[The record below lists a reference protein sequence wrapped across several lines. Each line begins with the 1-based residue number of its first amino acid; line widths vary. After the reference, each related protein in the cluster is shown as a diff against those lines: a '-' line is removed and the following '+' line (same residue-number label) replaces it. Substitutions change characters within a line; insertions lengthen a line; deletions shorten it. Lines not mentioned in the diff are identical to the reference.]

1 MELILFLLWLGEE
14 EEGFWAWL
22 RPVSCSDLQSVVLP
36 WETRVFLGQPCSL
49 LEVAFAGAEVMQ
61 ELVAG
66 VEKIRFDLEVDVE
79 QQRGAQPLPFPGM
92 DSKLG
97 PGSCGILGG

>member
-1 MELILFLLWLGEE
+1 
-14 EEGFWAWL
+14 
-22 RPVSCSDLQSVVLP
+22 
-36 WETRVFLGQPCSL
+36 
-49 LEVAFAGAEVMQ
+49 MQ

-66 VEKIRFDLEVDVE
+66 VEKIRFDLEADVE

-97 PGSCGILGG
+97 TGPCGILGG